1 MLAHICASVHY
12 EAIGDGEQSRA
23 CLRDVA
29 STVDHLAD
37 WPKSIDAKWAR
48 AMYFY
53 QTGREKAILDDFRE
67 GAKQGRAIRT
77 YEAVLSASILYRD
90 HEIEQALAALD
101 WAANESTRSGVA
113 SFARAYIEMERI
125 ASEAER
131 TAMAKRYIERAL
143 DRRERSTG
151 IYLYFDW
158 TVLTLL
164 GDPLGAKDMAMQFR
178 DACQNT
184 EIWRPWLPIAD
195 FMLGNC
201 PEEDLLTTYPDH
213 KGRHTMAEF
222 AIAIASLSRDNRDAA
237 REHFQAVRTA
247 NISGMYTDYWSRAF
261 LERLEGPRAD
271 PHWLPW
277 LRKAKLPCS
286 VRMTARQIPRGGPLW
301 RA

>member
-1 MLAHICASVHY
+1 M
-12 EAIGDGEQSRA
+12 Q
-23 CLRDVA
+23 
-29 STVDHLAD
+29 
-37 WPKSIDAKWAR
+37 
-48 AMYFY
+48 
-53 QTGREKAILDDFRE
+53 
-67 GAKQGRAIRT
+67 
-77 YEAVLSASILYRD
+77 
-90 HEIEQALAALD
+90 AALD

-164 GDPLGAKDMAMQFR
+164 GDPLRAKDMAMQFR

-213 KGRHTMAEF
+213 KGRHTMAKF
-222 AIAIASLSRDNRDAA
+222 AMAIESLSRDNRDAT

-247 NISGMYTDYWSRAF
+247 NISGMVPDYWSRAF

-271 PHWLPW
+271 PNWLPW
-277 LRKAKLPCS
+277 LRKQQQQS
-286 VRMTARQIPRGGPLW
+286 TGQENRD
-301 RA
+301 